1 MNTETVAQIGA
12 HWWLWVLLASAIAYA
27 TKLLGYGVPAR
38 WLHHPRMA
46 RVAGSLT
53 IALLAALTAM
63 NTFASGQQLVLD
75 ARLAALVV
83 AAIALALRA
92 PFLVVVVLG
101 AGASAAVRWW
111 M

>member
-1 MNTETVAQIGA
+1 MTSN
-12 HWWLWVLLASAIAYA
+12 WWFWIVLASAVAYA
-27 TKLLGYGVPAR
+27 TKLLGYTVPAR

-63 NTFASGQQLVLD
+63 NTFANGQQLSVD

-83 AAIALALRA
+83 AGVALWLRL
-92 PFLVVVVLG
+92 PFLLVVVLG
-101 AGASAAVRWW
+101 ATASAMVRWLL
-111 M
+111 

>member
-1 MNTETVAQIGA
+1 MTSN
-12 HWWLWVLLASAIAYA
+12 WWFWIVLASAVAYA
-27 TKLLGYGVPAR
+27 TKLMGYTVPAR

-63 NTFASGQQLVLD
+63 NAFANGQQLSVD

-83 AAIALALRA
+83 AGVALWLRL
-92 PFLVVVVLG
+92 PFLLVVVLG
-101 AGASAAVRWW
+101 AAASAMVRWLL
-111 M
+111 

>member
-1 MNTETVAQIGA
+1 MNTETIAQIGG

-63 NTFASGQQLVLD
+63 NTFSSGHQLVLD
-75 ARLAALVV
+75 ARLAALAV

-92 PFLVVVVLG
+92 PFLLVVVLG

>member
-1 MNTETVAQIGA
+1 MTTN
-12 HWWLWVLLASAIAYA
+12 WWLWIALASALAYA

-46 RVAGSLT
+46 RVAGALT
-53 IALLAALTAM
+53 ISLLAALTAM

-83 AAIALALRA
+83 AALALALRA
-92 PFLVVVVLG
+92 PFLLVVVLG
-101 AGASAAVRWW
+101 AAASALARWW
-111 M
+111 I

>member
-1 MNTETVAQIGA
+1 MTSS
-12 HWWLWVLLASAIAYA
+12 WWFWIVLASAVAYA
-27 TKLLGYGVPAR
+27 TKLMGYTVPAR

-63 NTFASGQQLVLD
+63 NAFANGQQLSVD

-83 AAIALALRA
+83 AGVALWLRL
-92 PFLVVVVLG
+92 PFLLVVVLG
-101 AGASAAVRWW
+101 AAASAMVRWLL
-111 M
+111 

>member
-1 MNTETVAQIGA
+1 MTSN
-12 HWWLWVLLASAIAYA
+12 WWFWIVLASAVAYA
-27 TKLLGYGVPAR
+27 TKLMGYTVPAR

-63 NTFASGQQLVLD
+63 NAFANGQQLSVD

-83 AAIALALRA
+83 AGIALWLRL
-92 PFLVVVVLG
+92 PFLLVVVLG
-101 AGASAAVRWW
+101 ATASAMVRWLL
-111 M
+111 